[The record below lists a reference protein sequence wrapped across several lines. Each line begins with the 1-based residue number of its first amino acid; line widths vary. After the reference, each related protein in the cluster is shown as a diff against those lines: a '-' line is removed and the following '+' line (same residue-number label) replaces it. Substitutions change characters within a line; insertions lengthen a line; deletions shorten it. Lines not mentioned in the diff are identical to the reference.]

1 MLSWIKPLWLVKKVM
16 WLENFNQ
23 STLFEGSVPSYITVK
38 FVYDFDSRSWFYKQ
52 NMSIILCYSHFGA
65 LILFQ
70 FLEKPIKALKNEHS
84 VILCWNYLYRIG
96 PVVVSIFC
104 FVTREVVDGAEVD
117 DDVLLVLAIAAHDI
131 VVLPEGVALV
141 DSVAF
146 ECTCL
151 RILLV
156 CLQILNYTTV

>member
-1 MLSWIKPLWLVKKVM
+1 M
-16 WLENFNQ
+16 
-23 STLFEGSVPSYITVK
+23 
-38 FVYDFDSRSWFYKQ
+38 
-52 NMSIILCYSHFGA
+52 
-65 LILFQ
+65 
-70 FLEKPIKALKNEHS
+70 
-84 VILCWNYLYRIG
+84 
-96 PVVVSIFC
+96 VVSIFC